1 MHDEC
6 YHNRRLQAG
15 VRVMGRAEATDQD
28 PEASSPKPG
37 ATVRVEASAR
47 VRCA

>member
-1 MHDEC
+1 VHGEC
-6 YHNRRLQAG
+6 YHNRRPEAG
-15 VRVMGRAEATDQD
+15 VRVMSRAEAGDLD
-28 PEASSPKPG
+28 LEASSPKPG